1 MCGAVVAVL
10 ILLMASP
17 GAATGEP
24 RHWWEN
30 IQLHGF
36 LSQGLVWTS
45 DNRWYGDSPD
55 TSFEFTEI
63 GINASIRPVPKLL
76 ISAQVLSRI
85 AGDMYD
91 GTPELDYGHVDITLN
106 TTDTNRFGIMVGRNK
121 NPLGLYNETRDVPF
135 TRPGI
140 FLPQTVYFDKVRNLI
155 HSSDGLILYADVY
168 RDFGTISAVIGGG
181 RIVSDENVE
190 WALLGAD
197 VPGDFGEDTV
207 ALFGNLW
214 YKSPTERIKLGFS
227 IASMR
232 LELDDAPADTPPDL
246 VSGYTDV
253 LYNLA
258 SFQYNLEK
266 LSVSVEYLLFP
277 LKYRDYG
284 PSLPY
289 EDSTVE
295 SFYVQASYRF
305 DPRWEIMMRYD
316 YGVAD
321 RDDRDGTK
329 FSESTGGFFPAH
341 YGFSKILTA
350 GLRWDISSHWMA
362 RLEYSYNQGT
372 YILSERENPL
382 MQNTQTYWN
391 MVAAQLS
398 FRF

>member
-1 MCGAVVAVL
+1 LCGAVVAVF
-10 ILLMASP
+10 ILLMASS

-55 TSFEFTEI
+55 TSSEFTEV

-91 GTPELDYGHVDITLN
+91 GTPELDYGHVDITVN

-168 RDFGTISAVIGGG
+168 RDFGTISAVVGGG

-190 WALLGAD
+190 WALLGGD

-214 YKSPTERIKLGFS
+214 YKSPTERIELGFS

-232 LELDDAPADTPPDL
+232 LELDDAPADTQPDL

-266 LSVSVEYLLFP
+266 TE
-277 LKYRDYG
+277 
-284 PSLPY
+284 
-289 EDSTVE
+289 
-295 SFYVQASYRF
+295 RF
-305 DPRWEIMMRYD
+305 SR
-316 YGVAD
+316 
-321 RDDRDGTK
+321 T
-329 FSESTGGFFPAH
+329 
-341 YGFSKILTA
+341 
-350 GLRWDISSHWMA
+350 
-362 RLEYSYNQGT
+362 
-372 YILSERENPL
+372 
-382 MQNTQTYWN
+382 
-391 MVAAQLS
+391 
-398 FRF
+398 